1 MNSSLWSEWDFPGH
15 LAKSYFPSLGSARI
29 TVTDAKSG
37 AFVHDCVVTV
47 VYGNGTHVT
56 RKQTGSADPFD
67 GGFVEFG
74 GWVSKSQRSHTVT
87 LAAPGYVGASAVVQ
101 LEAGQTLAKTFTLT
115 KTLAKA

>member
-87 LAAPGYVGASAVVQ
+87 LAASGYADASAVVQ
-101 LEAGQTLAKTFTLT
+101 LEAGHTLT
-115 KTLAKA
+115 KTITMAKA

>member
-1 MNSSLWSEWDFPGH
+1 MNSSLWSEWDLPGH

-37 AFVHDCVVTV
+37 AFVHAVVTV

-56 RKQTGSADPFD
+56 RKQTGSAHPFD

-87 LAAPGYVGASAVVQ
+87 LKAPGYADASAVIQ
-101 LEAGQTLAKTFTLT
+101 LEAGQTLT
-115 KTLAKA
+115 KTITMGKS